1 MKTNYKAPEATLLD
15 VEVERGFE
23 ASEEKWYQ
31 EGGSGDFGYGTETED
46 TWE

>member
-1 MKTNYKAPEATLLD
+1 MKTDYKAPEATQID

-23 ASEEKWYQ
+23 ASEQKWYQ